1 MTMTSSPVD
10 NGVNSAAL
18 LDARNALSQAPEAAE
33 FTWRST
39 TTWMNGTYS
48 RSTVEGFS
56 GLGQARGVVTDAPG
70 MYLLGAIPL
79 RTRRSSDIAGAS
91 HDTHALATHLHDY
104 LASHTTHHNQKS
116 SGGLHG

>member
-1 MTMTSSPVD
+1 
-10 NGVNSAAL
+10 
-18 LDARNALSQAPEAAE
+18 
-33 FTWRST
+33 
-39 TTWMNGTYS
+39 
-48 RSTVEGFS
+48 
-56 GLGQARGVVTDAPG
+56 
-70 MYLLGAIPL
+70 MYLLGAILL